1 MGTTKGLTLRRLLVA
16 LVALVA
22 LIYVGAMVW
31 LVSQETR
38 LVFRA
43 ASVLGERRPAMP
55 FEQVDQ
61 VPPEGGAPYARAWV
75 MPAPGAGDSAPWVIF
90 LHGNDGN
97 IASRLNVLHYERLRQ
112 LGVNVFAPEYRGFG
126 GVAGVPTEAGL
137 AEDAARGYDYLRT
150 VRRVEPRRIVL
161 YGWSLG
167 SAVAVTLASR
177 VDEAAV
183 VLEGAPASIVAIGQQ
198 RYPFFPIRLLI
209 RNPFESIQRIQ
220 QIGSPVLFLHS
231 PEDVIIP
238 IAEGRRLFDAAPQPK
253 QLVEV
258 SGGHVYA
265 AERDPKFFP
274 AIRAFLKDLRL
285 LP

>member
-1 MGTTKGLTLRRLLVA
+1 MGMPRGVTLRRLVFA
-16 LVALVA
+16 LAA
-22 LIYVGAMVW
+22 LIVLIYGGAMVW
-31 LVSQETR
+31 LVTQETR

-43 ASVLGERRPAMP
+43 AKELGARRPSMP

-75 MPAPGAGDSAPWVIF
+75 MPATGATERAPWVIF

-97 IASRLNVLHYERLRQ
+97 IASRMNILHYERLRQ
-112 LGVNVFAPEYRGFG
+112 LGVNVLAPEYRGFG

-137 AEDAARGYDYLRT
+137 AEDAARAYDYLRN
-150 VRRVEPRRIVL
+150 VRRVESGRIVL

-167 SAVAVTLASR
+167 SAVAVTLAAR

-198 RYPFFPIRLLI
+198 RYPFFPVRLLI
-209 RNPFESIQRIQ
+209 RNPFDSILRIS

-231 PEDVIIP
+231 PEDIVIP
-238 IAEGRRLFDAAPQPK
+238 FAEGKRLFEAAPQPK

-265 AERDPKFFP
+265 SERDPRFFP
-274 AIRAFLKDLRL
+274 AIRGFLTDLRL
-285 LP
+285 MP